1 MEVPI
6 LYALTHPERAADDG
20 TVPFDPVAAG
30 QLTFE
35 PVRHEAFPA
44 FGLGV
49 AAGRAGGT
57 APAIFNAA
65 NEVAVAA
72 FLEGRIR
79 FGRIPA
85 VIEQA
90 LARATAGRADS
101 LDAIRG
107 ADAEARRHA
116 GEAC

>member
-1 MEVPI
+1 
-6 LYALTHPERAADDG
+6 
-20 TVPFDPVAAG
+20 
-30 QLTFE
+30 
-35 PVRHEAFPA
+35 VRHEAFPA